1 MNKLFLE
8 CIELL
13 GRVKEHRESYSTV
26 RKIKEYL
33 KDKSFGDLNE
43 LDIKLY
49 TLMQTFIN
57 NSSSDEIDWNFN
69 GYSSYHKDWDFEPIY
84 HDKDYGLFPTYKDE
98 HLLESM
104 LSKLFLN
111 MTGFTIGSDFEPDGH
126 QKLNMYGFQ
135 HCRTDFKGYI
145 EFHVM
150 GFKYNKNKKLGKTRG
165 SVKFILKII
174 NEQLTLSCI

>member
-13 GRVKEHRESYSTV
+13 GRVKEHRESYSTI

-33 KDKSFGDLNE
+33 KDKSFSDLNE

-49 TLMQTFIN
+49 TLMQTFITN
-57 NSSSDEIDWNFN
+57 NYSDEISWDYIRHDMF
-69 GYSSYHKDWDFEPIY
+69 KMDWDFEPIY
-84 HDKDYGLFPTYKDE
+84 YDKDYGLYPKYKDE

-111 MTGFTIGSDFEPDGH
+111 MTGFTIGSDFEAKNRP
-126 QKLNMYGFQ
+126 KLNMYGFQ

-145 EFHVM
+145 ELEVM
-150 GFKYNKNKKLGKTRG
+150 GFKYNKNKKLGKLRDG
-165 SVKFILKII
+165 IKFTLKIVN
-174 NEQLTLSCI
+174 NELELS